1 MARRRHRRKAP
12 AAIGRRPG
20 HTDEKAQAL
29 LLNWRAVSSSIVL
42 IGPAGAIPSL
52 RERLASG
59 AEVQTFTDAQTPEA
73 LDHILRSKP
82 RIVALEIE
90 FSATSRGTALINR
103 IKDDPELNTCEVRVI
118 AHDGALNRVAQ
129 KRKSGSHIVVALAEV
144 KPPLDP
150 TGTRRAPRTAIK
162 QGLEVMVDGNA
173 VALID
178 LSIVGA
184 QVLSPKMLKPNQ
196 RVRLAFPEG
205 TAIIRCNGMIVWA
218 SFEMPK
224 GQPTRYRAGIDL
236 TTDDPKGLAVFAE
249 KHRRV

>member
-1 MARRRHRRKAP
+1 VRKRTLP
-12 AAIGRRPG
+12 
-20 HTDEKAQAL
+20 L
-29 LLNWRAVSSSIVL
+29 LLDSIVVSSSIVV

-59 AEVQTFTDAQTPEA
+59 AEVQTFTDSQTPEA
-73 LDHILRSKP
+73 LDHIVRSKP

-90 FSATSRGTALINR
+90 FSATSRGAALINR
-103 IKDDPELNTCEVRVI
+103 IKDDPELASCEVRVI

-129 KRKSGSHIVVALAEV
+129 KRKSGSHIAVALAEP
-144 KPPLDP
+144 KPALDP
-150 TGTRRAPRTAIK
+150 TGTRRAPRVAVAPGI
-162 QGLEVMVDGNA
+162 EVIVDGNSA
-173 VALID
+173 ALVD

-196 RVRLAFPEG
+196 RVRLMFVDG
-205 TAIIRCNGMIVWA
+205 GISIKCNGMIIWA

-236 TTDDPKGLAVFAE
+236 TTDDSRGLAAFAE
-249 KHRRV
+249 KHKKSK